1 MGLFSRKASTEQIMR
16 DEAKAADMCKEN
28 ADKVAATGKP
38 IYGISEDGWNA
49 RAENFQAEANRL
61 KNQLARKRR

>member
-1 MGLFSRKASTEQIMR
+1 MGLFSRKANTEQIMR

-28 ADKVAATGKP
+28 AAKAAATGEP
-38 IYGISEDGWNA
+38 IYGISEAGWKA

-61 KNQLARKRR
+61 KNQLDGKRR

>member
-1 MGLFSRKASTEQIMR
+1 MFGRKSVERQMR
-16 DEAKAADMCKEN
+16 DEAKAAVTCKEN
-28 ADKVAATGKP
+28 AEKAAATGKP

-61 KNQLARKRR
+61 KGRLAR